1 MIHKETDG
9 DIGILLMDN
18 PPQNYLLTP
27 EFIPIEELKG
37 WINNNQFKGLVISG
51 VGRHFSGGAN
61 LDSLYSLADNE
72 QQLAESLD
80 KGRRLLNYI
89 EDMEIPVAAAINGV
103 CFGGGFEIALSCH
116 LRICS
121 TNSLFA
127 FPESNLNMIPGLG
140 GTYRLREHLS
150 FKDTLK
156 MILSGDMI
164 NAEEALLLK
173 VVDTITEDEDPR
185 SYTINLLKKITE
197 GRELKVINYV
207 MQALKNSKNLTFEEA
222 MHKETSMFCE
232 LANIESNRRKN
243 IL

>member
-1 MIHKETDG
+1 MIHKEIDG
-9 DIGILLMDN
+9 DIGILLLDN

-37 WINNNQFKGLVISG
+37 WIINNQFKGLVISG

-61 LDSLYSLADNE
+61 LDSLYSLAENE
-72 QQLAESLD
+72 QQLAVSLE
-80 KGRRLLNYI
+80 KGKRLLTYI
-89 EDMEIPVAAAINGV
+89 EDLDIPVAAAINGI
-103 CFGGGFEIALSCH
+103 CFGGGLEVALSCH

-127 FPESNLNMIPGLG
+127 FPETNHNMIPGLG
-140 GTYRLREHLS
+140 GIYRLRERLS
-150 FKDTLK
+150 FKDSIN

-173 VVDTITEDEDPR
+173 VVDIITDEEDPR
-185 SYTINLLKKITE
+185 SYTVNLLKKITE

-207 MQALKNSKNLTFEEA
+207 IQALKNSKKLPFEEA
-222 MHKETSMFCE
+222 MHKETRMFCE
-232 LANIESNRRKN
+232 LAKIESNRRKN
-243 IL
+243 TL